1 MLDVRAI
8 REDPDRFRK
17 GLARREL
24 ADAVDRIL
32 ELDERRRRLTVSVE
46 ELRAGQ
52 KRTGRSIGGARGD
65 EKQRLIAEAAKVSA
79 ELQELEPQLEQVEA
93 ELSDVLARTPN
104 VPHESA
110 PDGFTDEDAV
120 EVRRRGEPPTF
131 DFEPRDHG
139 ELGELLGM
147 LDTERGARTSGSR
160 FVYLLGDIVQVQFAL
175 VRHALDIL
183 TSHGFVP
190 VIPPVLVREEAMFG
204 SGFLP
209 TDEVNIYVTTA
220 DELYLV
226 GTSEVSLAAFHAG
239 EILDEGDLPVR
250 YAGYSTCFR
259 REAGTYGKDMGG
271 MFRVHQFDKV
281 EMFSFARPE
290 DSWDEHEFMV
300 GIEEEIVS
308 GLELAYRVVNVA
320 AGDLGGA
327 AAKKYDL
334 EVWLPGQDR
343 YRELTS
349 CSNYT
354 DYGARRGQT
363 RVRRGS
369 GEVEVLHTLNGTA
382 TAIGRT
388 LIAIVEN
395 HQRADGSVGL
405 PAALHPYLPQGLR
418 ELRPRERAA
427 AEPGTS

>member
-17 GLARREL
+17 GLARRNL

-32 ELDERRRRLTVSVE
+32 ALDERRRQLTVRVE
-46 ELRAGQ
+46 ELRAEQNRISKG
-52 KRTGRSIGGARGD
+52 IGGAEGD
-65 EKQRLIAEAAKVSA
+65 EKQRLIAEAARVSA
-79 ELQELEPQLEQVEA
+79 ELKELEPQLEPVEA
-93 ELSDVLARTPN
+93 ELADLLAATPN
-104 VPHESA
+104 VPHDSA

-120 EVRRRGEPPTF
+120 EVRRHGEPPTF
-131 DFEPRDHG
+131 GFEPKDHA
-139 ELGELLGM
+139 ELGELLGV

-160 FVYLLGDIVQVQFAL
+160 FVYLLGDIVPVQFAL
-175 VRHALDIL
+175 VRHALDLL
-183 TSHGFVP
+183 TARGFVP
-190 VIPPVLVREEAMFG
+190 VIPPVLVREESMFG

-209 TDEVNIYVTTA
+209 TDEVNIYVTEP

-226 GTSEVSLAAFHAG
+226 GTAEVSLAAFHAG
-239 EILDEGDLPVR
+239 EILDEADLPVR

-300 GIEEEIVS
+300 GIEEEIV
-308 GLELAYRVVNVA
+308 GNLDLPYRIVNVA

-334 EVWLPGQDR
+334 EVWLPGQAR

-363 RVRRGS
+363 RIRRSS

-388 LIAIVEN
+388 LIAILEN
-395 HQRADGSVGL
+395 NQRADGSVGL
-405 PAALHPYLPQGLR
+405 PAVLHAYLPEHLR
-418 ELRPRERAA
+418 ELRPK
-427 AEPGTS
+427 G